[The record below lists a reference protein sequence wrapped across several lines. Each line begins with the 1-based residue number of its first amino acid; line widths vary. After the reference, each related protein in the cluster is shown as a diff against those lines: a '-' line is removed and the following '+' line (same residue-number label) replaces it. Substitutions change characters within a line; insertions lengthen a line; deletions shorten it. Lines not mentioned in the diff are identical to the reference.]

1 MFPRCSLGFLL
12 EFPPPPRSR
21 REEEQTVVGGREEGE
36 TCLINVLQTFSS
48 RLEAQRLS
56 SSSSFYFYQLNPPA
70 SAHFPLSAPPL
81 CAG

>member
-12 EFPPPPRSR
+12 EFSSSSTEPRR
-21 REEEQTVVGGREEGE
+21 PEEEQTVVGGKEEGKR
-36 TCLINVLQTFSS
+36 CLINVLQTFSS

-56 SSSSFYFYQLNPPA
+56 SSSSFHFYQLNPAA

-81 CAG
+81 